1 MEKLLQLE
9 EPDQKQVDTVSINAV
24 DHFGIYT
31 ARSELNMLS
40 SSKKIALDTGANK
53 GARSSF
59 RTVIGGPADLAWSL
73 APYATPGQRKGASS

>member
-40 SSKKIALDTGANK
+40 SSKKIALDMGANK